1 MPNDAEGRYLSVA
14 EAMKEWGPVAFD
26 ALVDVAKTY
35 NAYIT
40 YKGLTDLVQEVT
52 GITYG
57 ALVSNWSGN
66 LLSYVLHRAVREGLP
81 PLTSLCVSAEGT
93 VGKGY
98 AEVLQTYGTPV
109 PNDLDT
115 LNDEAAMHRLE
126 CYRYF
131 GANLPRSGGAPTL
144 TPKARAARAWKKAQS
159 REAVAAKLCPK
170 HFVTLP
176 ATGRC
181 DACED

>member
-40 YKGLTDLVQEVT
+40 YKDLTDLVQEVT

-66 LLSYVLHRAVREGLP
+66 LLSYVLHRAVRESLP

-98 AEVLQTYGTPV
+98 AEVLQAYGKPV
-109 PNDLDT
+109 PNDLDS

-126 CYRYF
+126 CYRFF
-131 GANLPRSGGAPTL
+131 GADLPPGGGVPSL
-144 TPKARAARAWKKAQS
+144 TPKA
-159 REAVAAKLCPK
+159 
-170 HFVTLP
+170 
-176 ATGRC
+176 
-181 DACED
+181 